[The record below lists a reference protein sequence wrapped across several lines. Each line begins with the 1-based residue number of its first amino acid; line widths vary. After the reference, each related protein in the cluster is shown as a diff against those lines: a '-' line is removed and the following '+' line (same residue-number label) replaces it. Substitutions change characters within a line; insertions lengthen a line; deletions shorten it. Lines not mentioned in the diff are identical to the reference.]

1 MTLLREIQNDAV
13 DQSVDIATLL
23 RKCKIL
29 SARLK
34 HQEFSNWVEHELNG
48 YDSNEQ
54 LPKYRILDVQSFGNF
69 SGPFGSGL
77 NNAPISSYSLPETLR
92 PITNLAYMDKGISNY
107 ASLVK
112 SDKNISLSSNWP
124 AEIIALHGGK
134 MYQNMNCIGAWR
146 LIGSSQI
153 RGLIDTIRNRV
164 LSFVLEIE
172 TQSPNAGE
180 ALSTEIPIPQEKVSQ
195 IYQTFILGNVG
206 NVSTGGNNV
215 SQVSIGEIIQNDL
228 SSLQKYLSSLQVE
241 KNDIDELKSA
251 IQKDDKPSDQNK
263 LGKNVSTWL
272 GKMVSK
278 SASGV
283 WKISTSVAA
292 ELLSK
297 GILKY
302 YGLG

>member
-13 DQSVDIATLL
+13 DQSVDITTLL

-54 LPKYRILDVQSFGNF
+54 LPKYRILDVQSFGHF

-77 NNAPISSYSLPETLR
+77 KNAPISSFSLPETLR
-92 PITNLAYMDKGISNY
+92 PIANLAYMDKGISNY
-107 ASLVK
+107 SSLVK

-134 MYQNMNCIGAWR
+134 FYQNMNCIGAWR

-172 TQSPNAGE
+172 SQSPNAGE
-180 ALSTEIPIPQEKVSQ
+180 ASSTEIPIPQEKVNQ
-195 IYQTFILGNVG
+195 IYQTIILGNVG
-206 NVSTGGNNV
+206 NVSTGGSNV
-215 SQVSIGEIIQNDL
+215 SQVSMGEINHNDFG
-228 SSLQKYLSSLQVE
+228 SLKGYLQSLQVE
-241 KNDIDELKSA
+241 KDDIDALQSA
-251 IQKDDKPSDQNK
+251 IQHDDNPTEQNK
-263 LGKNVSTWL
+263 LGKNVSDWL

-278 SASGV
+278 AASGL

-292 ELLSK
+292 EVLSK

-302 YGLG
+302 YGMG